1 MTGAPLVGQSSIL
14 DYQRRLKVVTHFVQ
28 STCRWS
34 MCCKAPDITMSG
46 ITSSSLWATFFLQ
59 STKYGLQI
67 IWSSSEHTIGKRP
80 WKADEQTGFNWKM
93 KSYLPST
100 SSFMTTEGGNLVGL
114 LAYHSNLRSQNFA
127 QSGVTSSIWFT
138 CQKLS
143 WERLTSWLP
152 PLLWWT
158 RQSWSAEPSTSD
170 IFITKSVHYSMLIL
184 TIKK

>member
-1 MTGAPLVGQSSIL
+1 
-14 DYQRRLKVVTHFVQ
+14 
-28 STCRWS
+28 

-46 ITSSSLWATFFLQ
+46 ITSNSLWATFFF
-59 STKYGLQI
+59 SC
-67 IWSSSEHTIGKRP
+67 TIGQIRTSNNLKLF
-80 WKADEQTGFNWKM
+80 WTYNWEKTKKSRRTNWVQP

-114 LAYHSNLRSQNFA
+114 LASRSNLRSQNFA